1 MYVIEIMKTLLVF
14 FLTMILGAASAL
26 FGQQFEIGPLTQNL
40 HISKAKKQLKVFDN
54 TFDSSFVFLSDTI
67 ELPFFDDFSTNNF
80 QQYNSDLMA
89 PGVTSELFYRLT
101 DPITFLPIDN
111 SLLYSGQ
118 VTFKRTFDLVSNIF
132 SDSIFQT
139 TVLRVGDLSSYP
151 PQYSEFDLY
160 PPYFIFDTI
169 NDPGNTIDTV
179 WITNPPFSQDSAR
192 IFFQPINDPQKIWL
206 DDYAYHNY
214 RFAKDPRSL
223 GVVTFD
229 GLDETGYPYQIGTT
243 TTNYADKL
251 TSKPINLQPYNPS
264 DSLYFSFLY
273 QPEGLGDIPE
283 DGDSLIVEFYAPE
296 LQEWNRVWGVEGDTV
311 SPFKAAHILVS
322 NPIYFK
328 KGFQF
333 RFRNYGSLAGGLDH
347 FHVDYVHLRT
357 LSAFDDT
364 LFKDFAFVYPLN
376 SLLETYTSVPWDHY
390 KESTNS
396 KMTDSLLIKLHNGSQ
411 TAENY
416 QNGQIT
422 VSYNGTLEGNFVLQG
437 FNLAESNIN
446 YNPLTT
452 HTSYNDCSSG
462 YEFDRT
468 KSGIE
473 QNFEIKASASAQ
485 FPNYTLNDS
494 TVFNQKFYNYYS
506 YDDGTAEAA
515 FGPTGTQARLA
526 IEFNSYQAD
535 SLIGVNIHFVPS
547 VTDVSSNIFLLTVWN
562 DNNGK
567 PGTVIYE
574 DDIFFPRNPQYGND
588 ENVFVTYY
596 FKDTMKV
603 AVGTKFHIGWR
614 QLDAV
619 RLNAGLDRNIDNS
632 SKIRYSVDGGF
643 TWLSSPFPGSAMIRP
658 IFSTALDT
666 ILGQAEYTSEKEII
680 LYPNPTS
687 DRVQFMENDVKA
699 TYQFIMHNSVGQF
712 IESKFASEVEL
723 SHLKSGIYFIQFPEV
738 SSKIFKIVKQ

>member
-1 MYVIEIMKTLLVF
+1 MKTYLVF
-14 FLTMILGAASAL
+14 FLSLFLSSGHLLLSQQLEVGPVTRNTHISYTKGQLKL
-26 FGQQFEIGPLTQNL
+26 FG
-40 HISKAKKQLKVFDN
+40 D
-54 TFDSSFVFLSDTI
+54 TFDSTFVFVPDTI
-67 ELPFFDDFSTNNF
+67 QLPVFDDFSTNKF
-80 QQYNSDLMA
+80 QQYNGDINA
-89 PGVTSELFYRLT
+89 PGVTSELFYQLT
-101 DPITFLPIDN
+101 NPVTLLPLDN
-111 SLLYSGQ
+111 SLVYTGQ
-118 VTFKRTFDLVSNIF
+118 VTFKRTFDIVSTVF
-132 SDSIFQT
+132 TDSIFGT
-139 TVLRVGDLSSYP
+139 TNVRVGDLSSYP
-151 PQYSEFDLY
+151 PQYSELELY

-169 NDPGNTIDTV
+169 NDPGNTVDTIWV
-179 WITNPPFSQDSAR
+179 TNPPYVQDSAR
-192 IFFQPINDPQKIWL
+192 IFFQPVNDPQKIWL
-206 DDYAYHNY
+206 DEYAYHNY

-229 GLDETGYPYQIGTT
+229 GLDETGYPYEIGTAM
-243 TTNYADKL
+243 TNYADKL
-251 TSKPINLQPYNPS
+251 TSKPIDLQPYNSS

-273 QPEGLGDIPE
+273 QAEGLGDIPE
-283 DGDSLIVEFYAPE
+283 SGDSLIVEFYAPE

-311 SPFKAAHILVS
+311 YPFRAANILVS

-347 FHVDYVHLRT
+347 FHVDYVHIRT
-357 LSAFDDT
+357 LSAYDDT

-376 SLLETYTSVPWDHY
+376 SLLQTYTSVPWDHY
-390 KESTNS
+390 KESSTS
-396 KMTDSLLIKLHNGSQ
+396 KMTDSLLIKLHNGSP

-416 QNGQIT
+416 QNGQVS
-422 VSYNGTLEGNFVLQG
+422 VSYNSTLEGNFILQG

-446 YNPLTT
+446 YNPQTT
-452 HTSYNDCSSG
+452 HTSYNDCSNG

-468 KSGIE
+468 KPGI
-473 QNFEIKASASAQ
+473 QQSFEVRATASSQ
-485 FPNYTLNDS
+485 FPNFTLNDS
-494 TVFNQKFYNYYS
+494 TVFYQEFYNYYS

-526 IEFNSYQAD
+526 IEYNSYQAD

-567 PGTVIYE
+567 PGSVIYE
-574 DDIFFPRNPQYGND
+574 DDVFFPRNPQYGDN
-588 ENVFVTYY
+588 ENIFITYY

-643 TWLSSPFPGSAMIRP
+643 TWLSSPFEGSAMIRP
-658 IFSTALDT
+658 VFSTALDT
-666 ILGQAEYTSEKEII
+666 TLAQIDFIETQDII

-687 DRVQFMENDVKA
+687 DIVHFMENNMEV
-699 TYQFIMHNSVGQF
+699 TYQFVLYNSVGQL
-712 IESKFASEVEL
+712 IESNYASEVQL
-723 SHLKSGIYFIQFPEV
+723 SNLDQGIYFVQFPEV

>member
-1 MYVIEIMKTLLVF
+1 MKSYLVIVLL
-14 FLTMILGAASAL
+14 LLLSCKNAL
-26 FGQQFEIGPLTQNL
+26 FGQYLEVGPLMQNV
-40 HISKAKKQLKVFDN
+40 HVAKTKNQLKILGN
-54 TFDSSFVFLSDTI
+54 TFDSTFVFLSDTI
-67 ELPFFDDFSTNNF
+67 QLPVFDDFSTNKF
-80 QQYNSDLMA
+80 QQYTGDINS
-89 PGVTSELFYRLT
+89 PGVTSELFYQLT
-101 DPITFLPIDN
+101 NPVTLLPLEN
-111 SLLYSGQ
+111 SLVYTGQ
-118 VTFKRTFDLVSNIF
+118 VTFKRTFDLVSTVF
-132 SDSIFQT
+132 TDSIFGT
-139 TVLRVGDLSSYP
+139 TNVRVGDLSSYP
-151 PQYSEFDLY
+151 PQYSELELY

-169 NDPGNTIDTV
+169 NDPGNTVDTIWV
-179 WITNPPFSQDSAR
+179 TNPPYVQDSAR
-192 IFFQPINDPQKIWL
+192 IFFQPVNDPQKIWL
-206 DDYAYHNY
+206 DEYAYHNY

-229 GLDETGYPYQIGTT
+229 GLDETGYPYEIGTAM
-243 TTNYADKL
+243 TNYADKL
-251 TSKPINLQPYNPS
+251 TSKPIDLQPYNSS

-273 QPEGLGDIPE
+273 QAEGLGDIPE
-283 DGDSLIVEFYAPE
+283 SGDSLIVEFYAPE

-311 SPFKAAHILVS
+311 YPFRAANILVS

-347 FHVDYVHLRT
+347 FHIDYVHLRT
-357 LSAFDDT
+357 LSAYDDT

-376 SLLETYTSVPWDHY
+376 SLLQTYTSVPWDHY
-390 KESTNS
+390 KESTTS
-396 KMTDSLLIKLHNGSQ
+396 KMTDSLLIKLHNGSP

-416 QNGQIT
+416 QNGQVT
-422 VSYNGTLEGNFVLQG
+422 VSYNSTLEGNFILQG

-446 YNPLTT
+446 YNPQTT
-452 HTSYNDCSSG
+452 HTSYNDCSNG

-468 KSGIE
+468 KPGIE
-473 QNFEIKASASAQ
+473 QSFEVRASASAQ
-485 FPNYTLNDS
+485 FPNFTLNDS
-494 TVFNQKFYNYYS
+494 TVFYQEFYNYYS

-526 IEFNSYQAD
+526 IEYNSYQAD

-567 PGTVIYE
+567 PGSVIYE
-574 DDIFFPRNPQYGND
+574 DDVFFPRNPQYGDN
-588 ENVFVTYY
+588 ENVFITYY

-643 TWLSSPFPGSAMIRP
+643 TWLSSPFTGSAMIRP
-658 IFSTALDT
+658 VFSTALDT
-666 ILGQAEYTSEKEII
+666 TLAYIDFIETKDII

-687 DRVQFMENDVKA
+687 DIVHFLENNMEL
-699 TYQFIMHNSVGQF
+699 TYQFVLYNSIGQF
-712 IESKFASEVEL
+712 IESNYASEVEL
-723 SHLKSGIYFIQFPEV
+723 TDLDRGIYFVQFPEV

>member
-1 MYVIEIMKTLLVF
+1 MKTYLVF
-14 FLTMILGAASAL
+14 FLSLFLISGNLLLSQQLEVGPVTRNIHISHTEGQLKL
-26 FGQQFEIGPLTQNL
+26 FG
-40 HISKAKKQLKVFDN
+40 D
-54 TFDSSFVFLSDTI
+54 TFDSTFVFVPDTI
-67 ELPFFDDFSTNNF
+67 QLPVFDDFSTNKF
-80 QQYNSDLMA
+80 QQYNGDINA
-89 PGVTSELFYRLT
+89 PGVTSELFYQLT
-101 DPITFLPIDN
+101 NPVTLLPLDN
-111 SLLYSGQ
+111 SLVYTGQ
-118 VTFKRTFDLVSNIF
+118 VTFKRTYDIVSTVF
-132 SDSIFQT
+132 TDSIFGT
-139 TVLRVGDLSSYP
+139 TNVRVGDLSSYP
-151 PQYSEFDLY
+151 PQYSELELY

-169 NDPGNTIDTV
+169 NDPGNTVDTIWV
-179 WITNPPFSQDSAR
+179 TNPPYVQDSAR
-192 IFFQPINDPQKIWL
+192 IFFQPVNDPQKIWL
-206 DDYAYHNY
+206 DEYAYHNY

-229 GLDETGYPYQIGTT
+229 GLDETGYPYEIGTAM
-243 TTNYADKL
+243 TNYADKL
-251 TSKPINLQPYNPS
+251 TSKPIDLQPYNSS

-273 QPEGLGDIPE
+273 QVEGLGDIPE
-283 DGDSLIVEFYAPE
+283 SGDSLIVEFYAPE

-311 SPFKAAHILVS
+311 YPFRAANILVS

-357 LSAFDDT
+357 LSAYDDT

-376 SLLETYTSVPWDHY
+376 SLLQTYTSVPWDHY
-390 KESTNS
+390 KESTTS
-396 KMTDSLLIKLHNGSQ
+396 KMTDSLLIKLHNGSP

-416 QNGQIT
+416 QNGQVS
-422 VSYNGTLEGNFVLQG
+422 VSYNSTLEGNFILQG

-446 YNPLTT
+446 YNPQTT
-452 HTSYNDCSSG
+452 HTSYNDCSNG

-468 KSGIE
+468 KPGIE
-473 QNFEIKASASAQ
+473 QSFEVRASASAQ
-485 FPNYTLNDS
+485 FPNFTLNDS
-494 TVFNQKFYNYYS
+494 TVFHQEFYNYYS

-526 IEFNSYQAD
+526 IEYNSYQAD

-567 PGTVIYE
+567 PGSVIYE
-574 DDIFFPRNPQYGND
+574 DDVFFPRNPQYGDN
-588 ENVFVTYY
+588 ENVFITYY

-643 TWLSSPFPGSAMIRP
+643 TWLSSPFTGSAMIRP
-658 IFSTALDT
+658 VFSTALDT
-666 ILGQAEYTSEKEII
+666 TLAQIDFIETKDII

-687 DRVQFMENDVKA
+687 DIVHFKENNMEV
-699 TYQFIMHNSVGQF
+699 TYQFVLYNSIGQF
-712 IESKFASEVEL
+712 IESNYASEVEL
-723 SHLKSGIYFIQFPEV
+723 TDLDRGIYFVQFPEV

>member
-1 MYVIEIMKTLLVF
+1 MKTYLVF
-14 FLTMILGAASAL
+14 FLSLFLCSGHLLLSQQLEVGPVTRNTHISYTKGQLKL
-26 FGQQFEIGPLTQNL
+26 FG
-40 HISKAKKQLKVFDN
+40 N
-54 TFDSSFVFLSDTI
+54 TFDSTFVFVPDTI
-67 ELPFFDDFSTNNF
+67 QLPVFDDFSTNKF
-80 QQYNSDLMA
+80 QQYNGDINA
-89 PGVTSELFYRLT
+89 PGVTSELFYQLT
-101 DPITFLPIDN
+101 NPVTLLPLEN
-111 SLLYSGQ
+111 SLVYTGQ
-118 VTFKRTFDLVSNIF
+118 VTFKRTFDLVSTVF
-132 SDSIFQT
+132 TDSIFGT
-139 TVLRVGDLSSYP
+139 TNVRVGDLSSYP
-151 PQYSEFDLY
+151 PQYSELELY

-169 NDPGNTIDTV
+169 NDPGNTVDTIWV
-179 WITNPPFSQDSAR
+179 TNPPYVQDSAR
-192 IFFQPINDPQKIWL
+192 IFFQPVNDPQKIWL
-206 DDYAYHNY
+206 DEYAYHNY

-229 GLDETGYPYQIGTT
+229 GLDETGYPYEIGTAM
-243 TTNYADKL
+243 TNYADKL
-251 TSKPINLQPYNPS
+251 TSKPIDLQPYNSS

-273 QPEGLGDIPE
+273 QAEGLGDIPE
-283 DGDSLIVEFYAPE
+283 SGDSLIVEFYAPE

-311 SPFKAAHILVS
+311 YPFRAANIIVS

-357 LSAFDDT
+357 LSAYDDT

-376 SLLETYTSVPWDHY
+376 SLLQTYTSVPWDHY
-390 KESTNS
+390 KESSTS
-396 KMTDSLLIKLHNGSQ
+396 KMTDSLLIKLHNGSP

-416 QNGQIT
+416 QNGQVT
-422 VSYNGTLEGNFVLQG
+422 VSYNSALEGNFILQG

-446 YNPLTT
+446 YNPQTT
-452 HTSYNDCSSG
+452 HSSYNDCSNG

-468 KSGIE
+468 KPGI
-473 QNFEIKASASAQ
+473 QQSFEVRATASAQ
-485 FPNYTLNDS
+485 FPNFTLNDS
-494 TVFNQKFYNYYS
+494 TVFYQEFYNYYS

-526 IEFNSYQAD
+526 IEYNSYQAD

-567 PGTVIYE
+567 PGSVIYE
-574 DDIFFPRNPQYGND
+574 DDVFFPRNPQYGDN
-588 ENVFVTYY
+588 ENVFITYY

-643 TWLSSPFPGSAMIRP
+643 TWLSSPFTGSAMIRP
-658 IFSTALDT
+658 VYSTALDT
-666 ILGQAEYTSEKEII
+666 TLAQIDFIETQDII

-687 DRVQFMENDVKA
+687 DKVHFMENNMEV
-699 TYQFIMHNSVGQF
+699 TYQFVLYNSVGQF
-712 IESKFASEVEL
+712 IESNYASEVQL
-723 SHLKSGIYFIQFPEV
+723 SNLDQGIYFVQFPEV

>member
-1 MYVIEIMKTLLVF
+1 MKTYLVF
-14 FLTMILGAASAL
+14 FLSLFLSSGNLLLSQQLEVGPVTRNTHISYTKGQLKL
-26 FGQQFEIGPLTQNL
+26 FG
-40 HISKAKKQLKVFDN
+40 N
-54 TFDSSFVFLSDTI
+54 TFDSTFVFVPDTI
-67 ELPFFDDFSTNNF
+67 QLPVFDDFSTNKF
-80 QQYNSDLMA
+80 QQYNGDINA
-89 PGVTSELFYRLT
+89 PGVTSELFYQLT
-101 DPITFLPIDN
+101 NPVTLLPLDN
-111 SLLYSGQ
+111 SLVFTGQ
-118 VTFKRTFDLVSNIF
+118 VTFKRTYDIVSTVF
-132 SDSIFQT
+132 TDSIFGT
-139 TVLRVGDLSSYP
+139 TNVRVGDLSSYP
-151 PQYSEFDLY
+151 PQYSELELY

-169 NDPGNTIDTV
+169 NDPGNTVDTIWV
-179 WITNPPFSQDSAR
+179 SNPPYIQDSAR
-192 IFFQPINDPQKIWL
+192 IFLQPVNDPQKIWL
-206 DDYAYHNY
+206 DEYAYHNY
-214 RFAKDPRSL
+214 RFAKDPRSI

-229 GLDETGYPYQIGTT
+229 GLDETGYPYEIGSAM
-243 TTNYADKL
+243 TNYADKL
-251 TSKPINLQPYNPS
+251 TSKPIDLQLYNSS

-273 QPEGLGDIPE
+273 QAEGLGDIPE
-283 DGDSLIVEFYAPE
+283 SGDSLIVEFYAPE

-311 SPFKAAHILVS
+311 YPFRAANILVS

-357 LSAFDDT
+357 LSAYDDT

-376 SLLETYTSVPWDHY
+376 SLLQTYTSVPWDHY
-390 KESTNS
+390 KESTTS
-396 KMTDSLLIKLHNGSQ
+396 KMTDSLLIKLHNGSP

-416 QNGQIT
+416 QNGQVS
-422 VSYNGTLEGNFVLQG
+422 VSYNSTLEGNFILQG

-446 YNPLTT
+446 YNPQTT
-452 HTSYNDCSSG
+452 HTSYNDCSNG

-468 KSGIE
+468 KPGIE
-473 QNFEIKASASAQ
+473 QSFEVRASASAQ
-485 FPNYTLNDS
+485 FPNFTLNDS
-494 TVFNQKFYNYYS
+494 TVFYQEFYNYYS

-526 IEFNSYQAD
+526 IEYNSYQAD

-567 PGTVIYE
+567 PGSVIYE
-574 DDIFFPRNPQYGND
+574 DDVFFPRNPQYGDN
-588 ENVFVTYY
+588 ENVFITYY

-643 TWLSSPFPGSAMIRP
+643 TWLSSPFAGSAMIRP
-658 IFSTALDT
+658 VFSTALDT
-666 ILGQAEYTSEKEII
+666 TLAQIDFIETKDII

-687 DRVQFMENDVKA
+687 DIVHFMENNMEV
-699 TYQFIMHNSVGQF
+699 TYQFVLYNSVGQF
-712 IESKFASEVEL
+712 IESNYASEVQL
-723 SHLKSGIYFIQFPEV
+723 SNLDQGIYFVQFPEV

>member
-1 MYVIEIMKTLLVF
+1 MKTYLVF
-14 FLTMILGAASAL
+14 FLSLFLSSGHLLLSQQLEVGPVTRNTHISYTKGQLKL
-26 FGQQFEIGPLTQNL
+26 FG
-40 HISKAKKQLKVFDN
+40 D
-54 TFDSSFVFLSDTI
+54 TFDSTFVFVPDTI
-67 ELPFFDDFSTNNF
+67 QLPVFDDFSTNKF
-80 QQYNSDLMA
+80 QQYNGDINA
-89 PGVTSELFYRLT
+89 PGVTSELFYQLT
-101 DPITFLPIDN
+101 NPVTLLPLDN
-111 SLLYSGQ
+111 SLVYTGQ
-118 VTFKRTFDLVSNIF
+118 VTFKRTFDIVSTIF
-132 SDSIFQT
+132 TDSIFGT
-139 TVLRVGDLSSYP
+139 TNVRVGDLSSYP
-151 PQYSEFDLY
+151 PQYSEFELY

-169 NDPGNTIDTV
+169 NDPGNTVDTIWV
-179 WITNPPFSQDSAR
+179 TNPPYVQDSAR
-192 IFFQPINDPQKIWL
+192 IFFQPVNDPQKIWL
-206 DDYAYHNY
+206 DEYAYHNY

-229 GLDETGYPYQIGTT
+229 GLDETGYPYEIGTAM
-243 TTNYADKL
+243 TNYADKL
-251 TSKPINLQPYNPS
+251 TSKPIDLQPYNSS

-273 QPEGLGDIPE
+273 QAEGLGDIPE
-283 DGDSLIVEFYAPE
+283 SGDSLIVEFYAPE

-311 SPFKAAHILVS
+311 YPFRAANILVS

-357 LSAFDDT
+357 LSAYDDT

-376 SLLETYTSVPWDHY
+376 SLLQTYTSVPWDHY
-390 KESTNS
+390 KESSTS
-396 KMTDSLLIKLHNGSQ
+396 KMTDSLLIKLHNGSP

-416 QNGQIT
+416 QNGQVT
-422 VSYNGTLEGNFVLQG
+422 VSYNSTLEGNFILQG

-446 YNPLTT
+446 YNPQTT
-452 HTSYNDCSSG
+452 HTSYNDCSNG

-468 KSGIE
+468 KPGI
-473 QNFEIKASASAQ
+473 QQSFEVRATASAQ
-485 FPNYTLNDS
+485 FPNFTLNDS
-494 TVFNQKFYNYYS
+494 TVFYQEFYNYYS

-526 IEFNSYQAD
+526 IEYNSYQAD

-567 PGTVIYE
+567 PGSVIYE
-574 DDIFFPRNPQYGND
+574 DDVFFPRNPQYGDN
-588 ENVFVTYY
+588 ENIFITYY

-643 TWLSSPFPGSAMIRP
+643 TWLSSPFEGSAMIRP
-658 IFSTALDT
+658 VFSTALDT
-666 ILGQAEYTSEKEII
+666 TLAQIDFIETKDII

-687 DRVQFMENDVKA
+687 DIVHFMENNMEV
-699 TYQFIMHNSVGQF
+699 TYQFVLYNSVGQL
-712 IESKFASEVEL
+712 IESNYASEVQL
-723 SHLKSGIYFIQFPEV
+723 SNLDQGIYFVQFPEV

>member
-1 MYVIEIMKTLLVF
+1 MKTYLVF
-14 FLTMILGAASAL
+14 FLSLFLITGNLLLSQQLEVGPVTRNIHISHTEGQLKL
-26 FGQQFEIGPLTQNL
+26 FG
-40 HISKAKKQLKVFDN
+40 N
-54 TFDSSFVFLSDTI
+54 TFDSTFVFVPDTI
-67 ELPFFDDFSTNNF
+67 QLPVFDDFSTNKF
-80 QQYNSDLMA
+80 QQYNGDINA
-89 PGVTSELFYRLT
+89 PGVTSELFYQLT
-101 DPITFLPIDN
+101 NPVTLLPLDN
-111 SLLYSGQ
+111 SLVYTGQ
-118 VTFKRTFDLVSNIF
+118 VTFKRTFDIVSTVF
-132 SDSIFQT
+132 TDSIFGT
-139 TVLRVGDLSSYP
+139 TNVRVGDLSSYP
-151 PQYSEFDLY
+151 PQYSEFELY

-169 NDPGNTIDTV
+169 NDPGNTVDTIWV
-179 WITNPPFSQDSAR
+179 TNPPYVQDSAR
-192 IFFQPINDPQKIWL
+192 IFFQPVNDPQKIWL
-206 DDYAYHNY
+206 DEYAYHNY

-229 GLDETGYPYQIGTT
+229 GLDETGYPYEIGTAM
-243 TTNYADKL
+243 TNYADKL
-251 TSKPINLQPYNPS
+251 TSKPIDLQPYNSS

-273 QPEGLGDIPE
+273 QAEGLGDIPE
-283 DGDSLIVEFYAPE
+283 SGDSLIVEFYAPE

-311 SPFKAAHILVS
+311 YPFRAANILVS

-357 LSAFDDT
+357 LSAYDDT

-376 SLLETYTSVPWDHY
+376 SLLQTYTSVPWDHY
-390 KESTNS
+390 KESTTS
-396 KMTDSLLIKLHNGSQ
+396 KMTDSLLIKLHNGSP

-422 VSYNGTLEGNFVLQG
+422 VSYNNTLEGNFILQG

-446 YNPLTT
+446 YNPQTT
-452 HTSYNDCSSG
+452 HTSYNDCSNG

-468 KSGIE
+468 KPGIE
-473 QNFEIKASASAQ
+473 QSFEVRASASAQ
-485 FPNYTLNDS
+485 FPNFTLNDS
-494 TVFNQKFYNYYS
+494 TVFYQEFYNYYS

-526 IEFNSYQAD
+526 IEYNSYQAD

-567 PGTVIYE
+567 PGSVIYE
-574 DDIFFPRNPQYGND
+574 DDVFFPRNPQYGDN
-588 ENVFVTYY
+588 ENVFITYY

-643 TWLSSPFPGSAMIRP
+643 TWLSSPFTGSAMIRP
-658 IFSTALDT
+658 VFSTALDT
-666 ILGQAEYTSEKEII
+666 TLAQIDFIETQDII

-687 DRVQFMENDVKA
+687 DIVHFKENNMEV
-699 TYQFIMHNSVGQF
+699 TYQFVLYNSIGQF
-712 IESKFASEVEL
+712 IESNYASEVEL
-723 SHLKSGIYFIQFPEV
+723 TDLDRGIYFVQFPEV